1 MISVNIWGVL
11 LAALSC
17 FIIGFMFHGPL
28 FGKLWMKL
36 ANIHPTGNEKFSDMY
51 GQLVWNF
58 ISNIVAALVLSHL
71 VKIMS
76 LAHIMNGRIA
86 IGVVASLMLW
96 AAVTANSAMEPIWM
110 GRKVPHWLFEAGTS
124 LVCFIV
130 MGIIVAVI

>member
-1 MISVNIWGVL
+1 
-11 LAALSC
+11 
-17 FIIGFMFHGPL
+17 
-28 FGKLWMKL
+28 
-36 ANIHPTGNEKFSDMY
+36 MY

-76 LAHIMNGRIA
+76 LAHVMNGR

-110 GRKVPHWLFEAGTS
+110 GRKVPHWLFEVGTS